1 MYCCAGRWVWIC
13 SLQSSCYCFGSFV
26 WTATHEWIIFYS
38 DFIHNKSMSCV
49 RENSKLLIY
58 ASLKGTLWD
67 SYFLDNMITSPG
79 LFFIFESYFWVLFLS
94 QICMHLSN
102 FIVSLW
108 PQSIDSRLHCR
119 YNWIYSGY
127 EALDI
132 LSRKIFELSCACNII
147 PYKLTLALF
156 VTEMSY
162 RC

>member
-49 RENSKLLIY
+49 RENSKFLIY
-58 ASLKGTLWD
+58 ASLKERFEIPTFLTIWLLARD
-67 SYFLDNMITSPG
+67 YF
-79 LFFIFESYFWVLFLS
+79 LFLS

-132 LSRKIFELSCACNII
+132 LSRKIFELSSACNII
-147 PYKLTLALF
+147 PYKLTLVLF

>member
-1 MYCCAGRWVWIC
+1 MYCYAGRWVWIC

-26 WTATHEWIIFYS
+26 WTATHKWIIFYS

-49 RENSKLLIY
+49 RENSKFLIY
-58 ASLKGTLWD
+58 ASLKERFEIPT
-67 SYFLDNMITSPG
+67 FLTIWLLARDY
-79 LFFIFESYFWVLFLS
+79 FIFSS

-132 LSRKIFELSCACNII
+132 LSRKIFELSSACNII
-147 PYKLTLALF
+147 PYKLTLVLF